1 MKLSTHFMLAE
12 FTQSDTAQRLGI
24 DNSLPPELLPM
35 AILTAQMMERVRAAL
50 RAVAVRDIPID
61 VTSAYRCGA
70 LNEAIGS
77 TGKDHPQMLAVDF
90 KAPAFGTPLAV
101 CKVLLPQMDA
111 LGIGQLIY
119 EHTWV
124 HVSSRTPAKLVN
136 RVLTLQGYGA
146 YAAGLVEKQK

>member
-12 FTQSDTAQRLGI
+12 FTESDTARRLGI
-24 DNSLPPELLPM
+24 DNSLPDELM
-35 AILTAQMMERVRAAL
+35 AQAILTAQMMERVRAAL
-50 RAVAVRDIPID
+50 SERAAQPVPVL

-77 TGKDHPQMLAVDF
+77 TGKDHPLMAAVDF

-101 CKVLLPQMDA
+101 CKLLLPQMDA

-124 HVSSRTPAKLVN
+124 HVSSRTPEKLIN
-136 RVLTLQGYGA
+136 RVLTLQGFGG
-146 YAAGLVEKQK
+146 YAAGIVEK